1 MILCTPLDAGARL
14 DPCLRRGASQSMT
27 DPLDRPIWHALSG
40 RQAGFAVGEGL
51 ARRFRGDVSPFVAA
65 RDDSDEA
72 LAGVAGLAVAG
83 ETMLF
88 LQRGPVPV
96 PPGMRVV
103 ERGLGVRMVA
113 ETFAA
118 SDPPEGIVALGEAD
132 AADMFALATLTQPG
146 PYRARTHELSQ
157 YWGVRSDD
165 GRLLAM
171 AGERLQL
178 PGMSEVSGVC
188 THPEARGRGLA
199 GLLSRHVA
207 SQIVRRGEVPF
218 LHAYAANAGAI
229 RLYEGLG
236 FRVVSEVEGVVVALS

>member
-1 MILCTPLDAGARL
+1 
-14 DPCLRRGASQSMT
+14 MT
-27 DPLDRPIWHALSG
+27 DLLDRPIWHALRG
-40 RQAGFAVGEGL
+40 RQRAFGVGDGL

-65 RDDSDEA
+65 RDDMPEA
-72 LAGVAGLAVAG
+72 LAAVAELAAAG

-96 PPGMRVV
+96 PPGMRVI
-103 ERGLGVRMVA
+103 ERGMGVQMVA
-113 ETFAA
+113 EDFAPSA
-118 SDPPEGIVALGEAD
+118 PPAGIVALGAAD
-132 AADMFALATLTQPG
+132 AGEMLALATLTQPG

-157 YWGVRSDD
+157 FWGVMDEA
-165 GRLLAM
+165 GRLIAM

-207 SQIVRRGEVPF
+207 SEIVRRGEVPF

-236 FRVVSEVEGVVVALS
+236 FRVVAEVEGVMVGAE

>member
-1 MILCTPLDAGARL
+1 
-14 DPCLRRGASQSMT
+14 MT
-27 DPLDRPIWHALSG
+27 DVLDRPIWHALSG
-40 RQAGFAVGEGL
+40 RQAGFAVSEGL
-51 ARRFRGDVSPFVAA
+51 ARRFRGDVSPFVACIN
-65 RDDSDEA
+65 DSPEA
-72 LAGVAGLAVAG
+72 LAAVAALAKDRLALAG

-88 LQRGPVPV
+88 LQRGRVPV

-103 ERGLGVRMVA
+103 ECGLGVQMVA
-113 ETFAA
+113 EDFVA
-118 SDPPEGIVALGEAD
+118 SDTPDGIVALGEGD
-132 AADMFALATLTQPG
+132 AGEMFALATLTQPG

-157 YWGVRSDD
+157 FWGVKSDD

-207 SQIVRRGEVPF
+207 SEIVRRGAVPF

-236 FRVVSEVEGVVVALS
+236 FRVVAEVEGVMVGLA